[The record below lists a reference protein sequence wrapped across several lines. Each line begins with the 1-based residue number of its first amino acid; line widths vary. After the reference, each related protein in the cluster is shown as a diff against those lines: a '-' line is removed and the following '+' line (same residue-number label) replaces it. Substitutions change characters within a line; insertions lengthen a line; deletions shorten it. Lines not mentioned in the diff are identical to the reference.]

1 MASTLE
7 EKEAIRDLL
16 ATYCFLLDSG
26 ELDKWAELFTE
37 DGTFDVG
44 ALGKAQSREGIKE
57 FISRVRLTTG
67 RVHGI
72 KHCTLNSIIR
82 VTGIEA
88 RADSYVLVVRDSG
101 QKIDTAL
108 AGRYE
113 DLIVK
118 QGDAWR
124 FKVRNVHLDIAGPTR
139 TH

>member
-72 KHCTLNSIIR
+72 KHCTLNSIIS
-82 VTGIEA
+82 VSGTEA
-88 RADSYVLVVRDSG
+88 RADSYVLVVRDYDR
-101 QKIDTAL
+101 KVDTAM

-113 DLIVK
+113 DLLVK
-118 QGDAWR
+118 QADNWR
-124 FKVRNVHLDIAGPTR
+124 FKLRKVHLDIAGRVRPG
-139 TH
+139 